1 MDLNIV
7 LAVICG
13 AAAFVGV
20 LCRVSDLS
28 DDSYRCDSQ
37 GIKAS

>member
-13 AAAFVGV
+13 AAAFVFN
-20 LCRVSDLS
+20 RKKKI
-28 DDSYRCDSQ
+28 SYC
-37 GIKAS
+37 KYE